1 MALVVSTLENL
12 AALTR
17 ESERRVLPAAP
28 AAAAEEP
35 QRRGP
40 QAYASQEEKTQ
51 LRGVGKRRKKEEG
64 RKVVVKQNQIM
75 TRVKLRTKTNAPLT
89 SDVNSLL
96 TAHGIIYAT
105 SPNFTPV
112 FLCYAYCA
120 SE

>member
-35 QRRGP
+35 PRRGP
-40 QAYASQEEKTQ
+40 PAYASQEEKTQ